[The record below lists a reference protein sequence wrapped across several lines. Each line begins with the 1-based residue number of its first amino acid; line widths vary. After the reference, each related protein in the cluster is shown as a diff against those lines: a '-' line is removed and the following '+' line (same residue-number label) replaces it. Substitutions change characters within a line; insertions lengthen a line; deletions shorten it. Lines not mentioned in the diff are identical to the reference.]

1 MLEEATDPGKASAWM
16 LDTLYLLDEIRR
28 RFLDGFYTQSTIA
41 FDAEHALRYEAY
53 LPENPNQ
60 PLVDRI
66 IPPAMRVS
74 LPGRDPSQ
82 IVCNVPW
89 SPM

>member
-1 MLEEATDPGKASAWM
+1 MLEEANDPGKAPAWM

-41 FDAEHALRYEAY
+41 FDAKHALRYEAY

-60 PLVDRI
+60 ALVDRV
-66 IPPAMRVS
+66 IPPAMRGS